1 MILDSERKLVEDLLN
16 RSFTV
21 MDFSTSSTAALDNM
35 DTGSNTLELGTSST
49 SNHTYEYY
57 FEREKYISAA
67 FGLPLEEKQ
76 SQGVF
81 RKIGNLTQGYKV
93 EGSREF
99 FETRLNALYDV
110 SPTFTTVKG
119 YDECIHSVFSIL
131 HDIGK
136 RVLTSIS
143 LYFNLVL
150 LNY

>member
-1 MILDSERKLVEDLLN
+1 
-16 RSFTV
+16 
-21 MDFSTSSTAALDNM
+21 MDFSTSSTAALENM
-35 DTGSNTLELGTSST
+35 DNTLELGSSST
-49 SNHTYEYY
+49 NNHTNQYY
-57 FEREKYISAA
+57 FEREKYMSAA
-67 FGLPLEEKQ
+67 FGLPIEEKQ

-81 RKIGNLTQGYKV
+81 RKIGNFTQGYKV

-99 FETRLNALYDV
+99 FETRMNALHDV
-110 SPTFTTVKG
+110 SPTFTTVNG

-150 LNY
+150 LNFSTLLILNHTTVFITIPI